1 MAHPLILA
9 GSAAS
14 NTEVVTFWVLAV
26 VAVAAALGM
35 ILTRRAVHCAVL
47 LAVVMLI
54 LAGMYAMQGAPF
66 LAFVQ
71 VIVYTGAVLMLFLFV
86 MMIVGITASDSI
98 IETIRGQRLFA
109 GLAGIAMLVL
119 LVLVVGH
126 AAIGPAAASG
136 VRNSSGNVPGLAR
149 LVFTTYVFPFE
160 VTSALLI
167 TAALGAMVLAHRER
181 TTPRPTQRML
191 SRRRVASGRPTPLP
205 GPGTYARHNAVDMP
219 ALLPDGS
226 QSELSVSGVLISQS
240 APGGPATRRAIAAES
255 PSGSPQPG
263 AAGHGSL
270 IEPASARAVPAE
282 PMPAES
288 GPAEDRP
295 AEGGPA
301 DEGEVE
307 S

>member
-1 MAHPLILA
+1 MTGSMILA

-14 NTEVVTFWVLAV
+14 NTEVATFWVLAV

-35 ILTRRAVHCAVL
+35 IATRRAVHCAVL

-54 LAGMYAMQGAPF
+54 LAAMYAMQGAPF

-119 LVLVVGH
+119 LILVVGH
-126 AAIGPAAASG
+126 ATIGPAAPSG
-136 VRNSSGNVPGLAR
+136 PRNSSLNVNGLAR

-191 SRRRVASGRPTPLP
+191 STRRMAGGHPTPLP
-205 GPGTYARHNAVDMP
+205 GPGTYAQHNAVDMP
-219 ALLPDGS
+219 ALLPDGT
-226 QSELSVSGVLISQS
+226 QSRLSVSSVL
-240 APGGPATRRAIAAES
+240 AGPMAAGGPAIAAG
-255 PSGSPQPG
+255 PAPAGGAQ
-263 AAGHGSL
+263 AAG
-270 IEPASARAVPAE
+270 EE
-282 PMPAES
+282 QE
-288 GPAEDRP
+288 E
-295 AEGGPA
+295 EQ
-301 DEGEVE
+301 
-307 S
+307 